1 MIGSSVSLAVE
12 RYADRYVIFAL
23 LSAISMASSGVI
35 ARLSG
40 IAAAELTFY
49 RLAVGALCLWLFV
62 CLRGQAQQL
71 KQKPDWRMAL
81 NGVMLASFMLAFL
94 KAINYI
100 SLANAIMLVYLA
112 PPLSAL
118 IAHFFFA
125 EKLDFRSSSLIAV
138 SFFGFAM
145 MQEFK
150 LDLVVTPSQWPGF
163 CFGILSLLTYT
174 AFLLL
179 NRHVTSSHSQ
189 FQRTFYQLLIGACCV
204 LPFLADA
211 SLPTADDWLWIV
223 LAGFFPGFLAIYFA
237 VLALERLP
245 TKVFGTLAYIEPV
258 TVILAGWWLFGEALS
273 TLKIAGVV
281 LILTAG
287 ALQAFNSQGQQSKS

>member
-1 MIGSSVSLAVE
+1 LEQIVV
-12 RYADRYVIFAL
+12 RVVDRYVVFAL

-35 ARLSG
+35 ARLSAIG
-40 IAAAELTFY
+40 AAELTFY
-49 RLAVGALCLWLFV
+49 RLAVGALCLLLFV
-62 CLRGQAQQL
+62 SIKGQLHEL
-71 KQKPDWRMAL
+71 KQRPDWRMAL
-81 NGVMLASFMLAFL
+81 NGVMLACFMLAFL

-118 IAHFFFA
+118 IAHYFFA
-125 EKLDFRSSSLIAV
+125 ERLDWRSSGLILL
-138 SFFGFAM
+138 SFFGFAL

-163 CFGILSLLTYT
+163 CFGILSLCTYT

-179 NRHVTSSHSQ
+179 NRHATSSHSQ

-204 LPFLADA
+204 LPFLTEATLPVA
-211 SLPTADDWLWIV
+211 SDWLWIF

-237 VLALERLP
+237 ILALERLP
-245 TKVFGTLAYIEPV
+245 TKVFGTLAYVEPV
-258 TVILAGWWLFGEALS
+258 TVILAGWWLFAETLS
-273 TLKIAGVV
+273 ALKIAGV
-281 LILTAG
+281 LMILTAG
-287 ALQAFNSQGQQSKS
+287 AFQALLSKPEQQ

>member
-1 MIGSSVSLAVE
+1 MSVSIDK
-12 RYADRYVIFAL
+12 YADRYVIFAL

-49 RLAVGALCLWLFV
+49 RLAVGALCVWLFV
-62 CLRGQAQQL
+62 LLQGHAKQL

-94 KAINYI
+94 KAISYI

-118 IAHFFFA
+118 IAHYFFA
-125 EKLDFRSSSLIAV
+125 ERLDFRSSGLILL
-138 SFFGFAM
+138 SFFCFAM

-150 LDLVVTPSQWPGF
+150 LDLVLTPSQWPGF
-163 CFGILSLLTYT
+163 CYGVLSLLTYT

-179 NRHVTSSHSQ
+179 NRHVTSGHSQ
-189 FQRTFYQLLIGACCV
+189 FQRTFYQLLIGAFCV
-204 LPFLADA
+204 LPFLSEA
-211 SLPTADDWLWIV
+211 SLPSSDDLIWIA
-223 LAGFFPGFLAIYFA
+223 LAGLFPGFLAIYFA
-237 VLALERLP
+237 ILALERLP
-245 TKVFGTLAYIEPV
+245 TKVFGTLAYVEPV
-258 TVILAGWWLFGEALS
+258 TVILAGWWLFNESLS
-273 TLKIAGVV
+273 ALKIGGVV

-287 ALQAFNSQGQQSKS
+287 ALQAIYAQPATTNE

>member
-1 MIGSSVSLAVE
+1 MSLAVE

-125 EKLDFRSSSLIAV
+125 EKLDFRSSCLIAV

-189 FQRTFYQLLIGACCV
+189 FQRTFYQLAIGACCV
-204 LPFLADA
+204 LPFLTDA
-211 SLPTADDWLWIV
+211 SLPTADDWLWII

-245 TKVFGTLAYIEPV
+245 TKVFGTLAYVEPV
-258 TVILAGWWLFGEALS
+258 TVILAGWCLFGEVLS
-273 TLKIAGVV
+273 TLKIAGVM
-281 LILTAG
+281 LILSAG
-287 ALQAFNSQGQQSKS
+287 ALQAFNTQGLQSKN